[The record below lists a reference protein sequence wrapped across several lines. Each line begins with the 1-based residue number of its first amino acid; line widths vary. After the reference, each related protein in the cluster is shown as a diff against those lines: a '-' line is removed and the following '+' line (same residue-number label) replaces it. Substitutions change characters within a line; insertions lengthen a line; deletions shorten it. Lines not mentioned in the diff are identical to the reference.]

1 MQEHIERGLL
11 KAEAL
16 QAIVFAPALGDFDA
30 LLQLSR
36 DALATVPCA
45 ALGSKAQRAAAEQ
58 CGFSPTA
65 FPALAEAP
73 EDSGKRSMAMLR
85 ALPQGESSSL
95 PLADISKPPRLCLP
109 ELWQHRAHYKSCKFH
124 AHRRARRSRHAWWV
138 HCLSVAV
145 SACT

>member
-30 LLQLSR
+30 LLLLGR

-58 CGFSPTA
+58 CGFSPAA
-65 FPALAEAP
+65 FHAPAEAP
-73 EDSGKRSMAMLR
+73 QDSGKRSKAILR
-85 ALPQGESSSL
+85 ALPQGESSFF
-95 PLADISKPPRLCLP
+95 PLADMCKPPGLP
-109 ELWQHRAHYKSCKFH
+109 CQSSGNTELTISH
-124 AHRRARRSRHAWWV
+124 ATSMLTDVQGGVCMRSGCIA
-138 HCLSVAV
+138 
-145 SACT
+145 